1 MRPSFQARLING
13 PFDDPGLI
21 VHCSHQKRVLL
32 FDLGDLGALS
42 PNDVLNITHIFV
54 THTHVDHFIGF
65 DQVLR
70 LLLGREKV
78 IRLYGPEGF
87 LKNVAG
93 KLAGYSWNLVHNYHD
108 ALVIEAAE
116 VADSHIRIQT
126 FDCQTGFA
134 ASPVRELPTP
144 DGVLLQDPMLKVET
158 VVLDHQIPCLAFN
171 LEERFHVNILKPRLD
186 ALGLTVGPWL
196 TDFKRRLLRGD
207 NPASILRI
215 PSPFT
220 AASQPQDYSLG
231 DLQQKITRI
240 TRGQK
245 IAYVTDA
252 AYHRSNVEK
261 IVALARGAD
270 QLFIEA
276 AFLDAEREVALAKHH
291 LTARQAGLI
300 GHKAGVRQMTVFHY
314 SPRYAGMAE
323 VLKNEARQAFEHG
336 R

>member
-21 VHCSHQKRVLL
+21 VHCSHQKKVLL
-32 FDLGDLGALS
+32 FDLGDLGALF
-42 PNDVLNITHIFV
+42 PNDVLKVTHIFV
-54 THTHVDHFIGF
+54 THTHIDHFIGF

-78 IRLYGPEGF
+78 IRLYGPKGF

-93 KLAGYSWNLVHNYHD
+93 KLAAYSWNLVHNYQD
-108 ALVIEAAE
+108 ALTIEAAE
-116 VADSHIRIQT
+116 VVDGRILIQT
-126 FDCQTGFA
+126 FDCQTGFV
-134 ASPVRELPTP
+134 ASPIHEQPTS

-207 NPASILRI
+207 DPATTIRI
-215 PSPFT
+215 PSPSH
-220 AASQPQDYSLG
+220 AASQARGFSLG

-252 AYHRSNVEK
+252 AYHRSNEEK
-261 IVALARGAD
+261 IVALAKGAD
-270 QLFIEA
+270 HLFIEA
-276 AFLDAEREVALAKHH
+276 AFLDAEREIALAKHH

-300 GHKAGVRQMTVFHY
+300 GNRAGVRQITVFHY
-314 SPRYAGMAE
+314 SPRYTGKAE
-323 VLKNEARQAFEHG
+323 LLEHEARQAFETG

>member
-42 PNDVLNITHIFV
+42 PNDVLKVTHIFV

-108 ALVIEAAE
+108 ALTIEAAE
-116 VADSHIRIQT
+116 VADGQVRIQT
-126 FDCQTGFA
+126 FDCQTGFV
-134 ASPVRELPTP
+134 ASPIHEQPTP
-144 DGVLLQDPMLKVET
+144 DGVLLQEPILKVET

-207 NPASILRI
+207 NPATMLRI

-220 AASQPQDYSLG
+220 AASQPQDFSLG
-231 DLQQKITRI
+231 DLQQEITRI

-252 AYHRSNVEK
+252 AYHRSNEEK
-261 IVALARGAD
+261 IVALAQGAD
-270 QLFIEA
+270 HLFIEA
-276 AFLDAEREVALAKHH
+276 AFLDAERKVALAKHH

-314 SPRYAGMAE
+314 SPRYTGKAE
-323 VLKNEARQAFEHG
+323 ALENEARQAFEYG